1 MISDATHVQWRKCA
15 QKKGCILCLDVTSR
29 IYLHN
34 LKGKSYHKKVTF
46 AEPLEIH
53 YNPDR
58 LRYANAKDTRNSV
71 FNFNESDD
79 EEVLLQEV
87 SNRNRD
93 SFLLLIAASELR

>member
-1 MISDATHVQWRKCA
+1 MLRCTR
-15 QKKGCILCLDVTSR
+15 SR